1 MKRFALI
8 ALLTT
13 GLLSCGG
20 PNNNVIT
27 NATNPS
33 EKSSANKFAVV
44 ELYTSE
50 GCTSCPAA
58 EALMPKLKNMYKDQL
73 YLLEFHVDYW
83 DRNGWKDPYSNI
95 AFSNRQ
101 QKYADFFSKSGSLVY
116 TPQAIVN
123 GKSGINGS
131 NEASL
136 KSLINTE
143 LQQKDNKDISLTV
156 NDINKNNI
164 TISYNAPL
172 DAKEVLNI
180 ALVQTDITTNVKGGE
195 NEGKKLQHMNV
206 VRSFQTLKDKSG
218 SLNLTLPD
226 NLPAKDFQI
235 IAYMQNTSDFRVSG
249 AKQIDVRKEAVTKN

>member
-13 GLLSCGG
+13 GLFSCGG

-58 EALMPKLKNMYKDQL
+58 EAIMPKLKNMYKDQL
-73 YLLEFHVDYW
+73 YILEFHVDYW
-83 DRNGWKDPYSNI
+83 DRNGWKDPYSN
-95 AFSNRQ
+95 AAYGNRQ
-101 QKYADFFSKSGSLVY
+101 QKYADFFSKTGSLVY

-136 KSLINTE
+136 KSIINTE
-143 LQQKDNKDISLTV
+143 LQQKDNKDISLAV
-156 NDINKNNI
+156 NDINNGNVSL
-164 TISYNAPL
+164 TYNAAL
-172 DAKEVLNI
+172 DTKEVLNI

-206 VRSFQTLKDKSG
+206 VRSFQTVKDKSG
-218 SLNLTLPD
+218 TVNLILPD
-226 NLPAKDFQI
+226 NLPARDFQI
-235 IAYMQNTSDFRVSG
+235 IAYAQNASDYHVTA
-249 AKQIDVRKEAVTKN
+249 AKQIDVRKEAISKN